1 MTLSIFCAP
10 QIVGLRSR
18 NGEKVEQLFKCNGYV
33 SKAVSNLLL
42 KMGRKKGKT
51 LR

>member
-18 NGEKVEQLFKCNGYV
+18 NGEEKVEQLFKCNGYG

-42 KMGRKKGKT
+42 KMGRKKAKH
-51 LR
+51 